1 MQCRVSFSR
10 CADCDSYVRVLV
22 QAASSATELQR
33 WAWVAGLFEGEG
45 SVILSADGPTRY
57 QRRLDITNTERDI
70 LEQAI
75 EFSGLGRIAADMTR
89 TRPAHYKQRLYWFV
103 SAWREIEEV
112 ANRTYPFLGGRRRA
126 RLGELFDHAPASA
139 MELSGHG
146 NRRRLKLTVLR
157 DPRTITRQPADDE
170 WWAWAA
176 GLFEGEGSAVCRPMS
191 RRRKGL
197 QRRLQ
202 LPMSDED
209 VLLRFRE
216 VVGAGS
222 VRRIKTRLL
231 TDKGNPRKPM
241 FRWTCSKWSDTERI
255 ARAFYPLLCARRR
268 RQVDWLLAH
277 PIGLMGW
284 ASRTTCIRG
293 HPISGPDADIYRY
306 GRARQCRKCH
316 AEGYRARRAQRVA
329 LVAAGED
336 IKLMRPAKVCKR
348 GHPLD
353 GPDAD
358 VYVYYGWRQCRRCI
372 RERKRVGRSRRPKRQ
387 P

>member
-1 MQCRVSFSR
+1 M
-10 CADCDSYVRVLV
+10 RVL
-22 QAASSATELQR
+22 ARTEPLPTEGER

-45 SVILSADGPTRY
+45 SVILSADGPTAY

-75 EFSGLGRIAADMTR
+75 EFASLGRIIADSTNE
-89 TRPAHYKQRLYWFV
+89 RPAHHKQRLYWYV
-103 SAWREIEEV
+103 AAWREIEEV
-112 ANRTYPFLGGRRRA
+112 ANRLYPFLGARRRA
-126 RLGELFDHAPASA
+126 RLGELFDHAPAYA
-139 MELSGHG
+139 IEVEGG
-146 NRRRLKLTVLR
+146 KRRRVKLEVLR
-157 DPRTITRQPADDE
+157 DPRTITRQPASDE
-170 WWAWAA
+170 WWAWGA

-191 RRRKGL
+191 RRRRGL

-209 VLLRFRE
+209 VLLRFRD

-222 VRRIKTRLL
+222 VRRIKTRAL

-241 FRWTCSKWSDTERI
+241 FRWTCSKWSDIERI

-277 PIGLMGW
+277 PIGPMGW

-293 HPISGPDADIYRY
+293 HPISGPDADVYRY
-306 GRARQCRKCH
+306 GRDRQCRKCH
-316 AEGYRARRAQRVA
+316 ADGYRARRKQRVA
-329 LVAAGED
+329 LAAAGEK
-336 IKLMRPAKVCKR
+336 IELQRPRQVCKR

-358 VYVYYGWRQCRRCI
+358 VYTYYGWRQCRPCI
-372 RERKRVGRSRRPKRQ
+372 RERKRLGKSHPLEG
-387 P
+387 